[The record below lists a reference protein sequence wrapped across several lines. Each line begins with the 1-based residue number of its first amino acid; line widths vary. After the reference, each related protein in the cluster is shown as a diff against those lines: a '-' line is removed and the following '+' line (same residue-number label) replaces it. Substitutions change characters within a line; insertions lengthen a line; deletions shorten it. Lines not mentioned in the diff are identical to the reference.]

1 MAVNKESA
9 NWRLFGGGGLIVGG
23 VVSLIAAIVG
33 VAAATPVIVWLY
45 ILAFLIIGVA
55 LLFVAFGQTGSN
67 GAVGNSVLGKVSLIG
82 YALAW
87 ILAALFALLSA
98 LKVLADP
105 GTAVSWIIGVL
116 IIAGG
121 LLSAFSVFQQ
131 GVARGFAKW
140 ALFAPAIWGVLYVL
154 VVQGLVPGGAWVDAI
169 LAVLFAL
176 TGLAYLFN
184 SKKMG

>member
-23 VVSLIAAIVG
+23 VVWLIAAIVG
-33 VAAATPVIVWLY
+33 AAAASPAIVWLY
-45 ILAFLIIGVA
+45 ILAFLVLGAA

-67 GAVGNSVLGKVSLIG
+67 GAVGNSVFGKVSLVG

-87 ILAALFALLSA
+87 ILAGLFALLSA
-98 LKVLADP
+98 LGVLASP
-105 GTAVSWIIGVL
+105 GTVVSWIIGIL

-121 LLSAFSVFQQ
+121 LLSAFSVYQQ

-154 VVQGLVPGGAWVDAI
+154 VIQGLLPGGVWVDVI

-176 TGLAYLFN
+176 TGLVYLFN